1 MPGTEILVLLAIGL
15 GVWFWVDTLNARE
28 AGMAAV
34 REACRAAS
42 LQLLDDTVATASV
55 RLGRN
60 DRGHVA
66 IRRVYQFEYSD
77 TGDNRRN
84 GSVTL
89 LGSRVVMMSISPE
102 LVELV

>member
-15 GVWFWVDTLNARE
+15 GVWFWVETLNARE
-28 AGMAAV
+28 AGMAAA

-60 DRGHVA
+60 DRGHVV

>member
-1 MPGTEILVLLAIGL
+1 MPGTEILVMVAIGL
-15 GVWFWVDTLNARE
+15 AVWFWVDTLNARE
-28 AGMAAV
+28 AGMAAA

-60 DRGHVA
+60 DRGHVV

>member
-1 MPGTEILVLLAIGL
+1 MPGTEILVMVAIGL
-15 GVWFWVDTLNARE
+15 AVWFWVDTLNARE

-60 DRGHVA
+60 DRGHVV